1 VSGSRGNLPV
11 PPDPLH
17 RSADADER
25 LHRWLHALVD
35 TPGLTA
41 IKDVEGA
48 RTALLEDSLRGLELV
63 QAFAGSIVDVG
74 SGGGVPG
81 IPLAASLPDREFVLL
96 EATGRKCDF
105 LRVWAPPNTRVIEG
119 RAEEQE
125 TDTYGVAVAKALA
138 IPPVAAEWCLPL
150 VRPGGAAILWVGP
163 SADLEHV
170 ARVAK
175 ELGGELADSSD
186 GLLVLRKVRPTP
198 EGFPRRVGVARK
210 RPLD

>member
-1 VSGSRGNLPV
+1 LTPE
-11 PPDPLH
+11 D
-17 RSADADER
+17 
-25 LHRWLHALVD
+25 WLAALVA

-41 IKDVEGA
+41 IGDIEEA
-48 RTALLEDSLRGLELV
+48 RRALLDDSLRGVTIVEELE
-63 QAFAGSIVDVG
+63 GPIVDVG

-81 IPLAASLPDREFVLL
+81 IPLAFALPDREVTLL

-105 LRVWAPPNTRVIEG
+105 LREWAPPNARVVQG

-125 TDTYGVAVAKALA
+125 TDGYGVAVAKALA

-163 SADLEHV
+163 SVDLEHV
-170 ARVAK
+170 GRVA
-175 ELGGELADSSD
+175 LQVGGELDANRD

-198 EGFPRRVGVARK
+198 AGFPRRTGVARK

>member
-1 VSGSRGNLPV
+1 LT
-11 PPDPLH
+11 
-17 RSADADER
+17 ADG
-25 LHRWLHALVD
+25 WLAAFVA

-41 IKDVEGA
+41 IGDIEEA
-48 RTALLEDSLRGLELV
+48 RRALLDDSLRGAGLV
-63 QAFAGSIVDVG
+63 AEFGGSIVDVG

-81 IPLAASLPDREFVLL
+81 IPLALALPDREMTLL

-105 LRVWAPPNTRVIEG
+105 LREWAPPNARVVQG
-119 RAEEQE
+119 RAEEQK
-125 TDTYGVAVAKALA
+125 TDVFGIAVAKALA

-163 SADLEHV
+163 SVDLEHV
-170 ARVAK
+170 ARVAVQI
-175 ELGGELADSSD
+175 GGELDSNRD

-198 EGFPRRVGVARK
+198 AGFPRRTGVARK